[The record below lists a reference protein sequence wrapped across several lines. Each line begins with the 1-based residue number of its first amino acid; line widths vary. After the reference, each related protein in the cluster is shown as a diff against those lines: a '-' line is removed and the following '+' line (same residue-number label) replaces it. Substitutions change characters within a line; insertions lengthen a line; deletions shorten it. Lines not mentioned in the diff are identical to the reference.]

1 MGEGGDEKHGACR
14 DRHSC
19 RLTGSTRPA
28 ALPDPVA
35 IGILV
40 ATVIALLRFRV
51 DAFKLM
57 LAGAV
62 LGIVRSRLPDIPGF
76 KIVEQV
82 IAWTTA

>member
-1 MGEGGDEKHGACR
+1 LPSHWFD
-14 DRHSC
+14 SP
-19 RLTGSTRPA
+19 PA

-76 KIVEQV
+76 KIAEQI
-82 IAWTTA
+82 IACTTA